1 MYFEWSEENAK
12 YYPSS
17 CRFCVTLDVWIRS
30 WQLLYFV
37 FILELLTMPFALIWI
52 IVCSHITFSIRQ
64 IFMFGI
70 QINEKGIVIRNA
82 REIRKKRQ
90 QLFTLITY
98 WKNLRYGKR
107 GKTFR
112 HVFSFFPKKPRHF
125 ISSHC
130 SCKETC
136 PAPPPPGEKV
146 GKLATQ
152 A

>member
-1 MYFEWSEENAK
+1 MYFEWSEETAK

-17 CRFCVTLDVWIRS
+17 YRFCVTLDVWIRS

-52 IVCSHITFSIRQ
+52 IACSHITFSIRQ

-70 QINEKGIVIRNA
+70 QINEQDIVIRNA

-98 WKNLRYGKR
+98 WKKPEIRKERKN
-107 GKTFR
+107 
-112 HVFSFFPKKPRHF
+112 FSSLFFFFSKEA
-125 ISSHC
+125 SSFYFK
-130 SCKETC
+130 S
-136 PAPPPPGEKV
+136 
-146 GKLATQ
+146 L
-152 A
+152 